1 MSKIKAMRSLFIN
14 NVECN
19 VDGKTYSGTYT
30 WEAGYI
36 NVSYD
41 GNSRKAHC
49 PQTNA
54 ESMARLILA
63 GLVRESI
70 SKRPV

>member
-1 MSKIKAMRSLFIN
+1 MSKSKAMRPLFIN
-14 NVECN
+14 DVEYK

-49 PQTNA
+49 QQTTA
-54 ESMARLILA
+54 ESMARLVLA
-63 GLVRESI
+63 NLVRESI
-70 SKRPV
+70 SKRPA

>member
-1 MSKIKAMRSLFIN
+1 MSKSKAMRPLFVN
-14 NVECN
+14 DVECK

-49 PQTNA
+49 PRTSA
-54 ESMARLILA
+54 ERMAGLILA
-63 GLVRESI
+63 DLVRESI

>member
-1 MSKIKAMRSLFIN
+1 MSKSKAIRPMFIN
-14 NVECN
+14 DIECK

-63 GLVRESI
+63 ELVRESI